1 MDASALLRRLRSVGA
16 RAELRD
22 GAIAVD
28 GRPTRLLFGRKRLP
42 ERALLERAVA
52 EVAGL
57 QDNTLL
63 IVVAP
68 SASAAAKAWVRG
80 RPDLVTLVLDALV
93 IHQGQVITLDEPPLA
108 PVSKR
113 GPRPYARHA
122 VSRALL
128 SGASRSD
135 QKRLAELAG
144 VTQGSVSTALRATD
158 ASAAPAERFDWLLRT
173 YPGPGGQTFYW
184 WSDLPIREQ
193 ASILRSHG
201 ALTSGDFAADV
212 LAPWRLS
219 ERAVSYTRDPIDL
232 SRDGFVLA
240 GEGDYTAM
248 VVVPQDPT
256 LWATAD
262 AWGNPRIADPVITA
276 YDVRRTATT
285 GDGDEA
291 VAKLREFVV
300 RRARGGTDG

>member
-1 MDASALLRRLRSVGA
+1 MDASALLRRLRSAGA
-16 RAELRD
+16 RAALRD
-22 GAIAVD
+22 GEIAVD
-28 GRPTRLLFGRKRLP
+28 GRPTRLLFGRNRLP
-42 ERALLERAVA
+42 ERKILERAAA
-52 EVAGL
+52 EVAAL

-68 SASAAAKAWVRG
+68 RASTAAMEWVQEL
-80 RPDLVTLVLDALV
+80 PALVTLVLDTLV
-93 IHQGQVITLDEPPLA
+93 IHRGQVITLEESPLA
-108 PVSKR
+108 PVARR

-128 SGASRSD
+128 SGASRVD

-158 ASAAPAERFDWLLRT
+158 AAAAPAERFDMFLRT

-184 WSDLPIREQ
+184 WSDRPIREQ
-193 ASILRSHG
+193 ADILRSDDR
-201 ALTSGDFAADV
+201 LTSGDFAADV
-212 LAPWRLS
+212 LAPWRLP
-219 ERAVSYTRDPIDL
+219 EHAVSYARVPIDL
-232 SRDGFVLA
+232 GRDGFVLA
-240 GEGDYTAM
+240 TASDYTAM

-262 AWGNPRIADPVITA
+262 AWGEPGITDPLIAA
-276 YDVRRTATT
+276 FDVQRTATT

-291 VAKLREFVV
+291 VGKLRDLVAS
-300 RRARGGTDG
+300 RARRGTDG

>member
-1 MDASALLRRLRSVGA
+1 MDASALLRRLRSAGA
-16 RAELRD
+16 HAELRD
-22 GAIAVD
+22 GVIAVD

-42 ERALLERAVA
+42 ELVLLERAAA
-52 EVAGL
+52 EVAAL

-68 SASAAAKAWVRG
+68 RASAAAREWVLG

-93 IHQGQVITLDEPPLA
+93 LHQGQVFPLEETPLA
-108 PVSKR
+108 PVPKR
-113 GPRPYARHA
+113 GPRPYARYA

-128 SGASRSD
+128 SGASKTD
-135 QKRLAELAG
+135 QNHLAELAG

-158 ASAAPAERFDWLLRT
+158 ASAAPAERFDMLLRT

-184 WSDLPIREQ
+184 WSDRPIREQ
-193 ASILRSHG
+193 ADVLRSHG
-201 ALTSGDFAADV
+201 TLTSGDFAADV

-219 ERAVSYTRDPIDL
+219 ERAVSYARAPIDL

-240 GEGDYTAM
+240 TESDYTAM
-248 VVVPQDPT
+248 VIVPQDPT
-256 LWATAD
+256 LWATAE
-262 AWGNPRIADPVITA
+262 AWGEPDIADPLITA
-276 YDVRRTATT
+276 FDVQRTATT

-291 VAKLREFVV
+291 VEKLRELVV
-300 RRARGGTDG
+300 RRAQGGADG